1 MNRLNDNSK
10 LPESVLT
17 PGYQPENH
25 GVGIVHIGIGAFHR
39 GHMAVYT
46 DDVMAQDGG
55 DWRITGVSLRSPGV
69 RDRLNPQHGCYT
81 LVERSGAGEK
91 LRIIASV
98 KNVLVAP
105 EDPAAVI
112 ECLSRPETKIVSA
125 TITEKGY
132 LRDPASGALL
142 ADHPDI
148 VHDLQNPKSP
158 KTIHGFLVAAL
169 AQIKQA
175 GTTPFTPLCCDNLA
189 ANGSSLQ
196 RVVIEF
202 ANLRDKDLGQW
213 IADNVVF
220 PDTMVDRIV
229 PATTQAD
236 IDAVAEKLGY
246 LDEAPV
252 LCEPFSQWVIANTL
266 PQPRPAWEKFGVTFV
281 DDVAPFEEMKLRLL
295 NASHSAMAYLGYL
308 GGHEYIHQVVGDP
321 VFLYYV
327 RTMMS
332 EEMIPTLH
340 MPENVD
346 LEAYCNSLIERFSNP
361 TLWHKTSQ
369 IAMDG
374 SLKIPLRLLNTVRDR
389 IANGKPYPRVATA
402 IAGWLRYITG
412 WDEKGNTICV
422 SDPFAE
428 RLKEIADNFHDDIP
442 GYVNAIVS
450 LEDIFG
456 TDLPVNNRFKATISE
471 ALQNLY
477 HCGTKET
484 LKQL

>member
-1 MNRLNDNSK
+1 MNRLNDTST
-10 LPESVLT
+10 LPPQVQI
-17 PGYQPENH
+17 PGYQPADHE
-25 GVGIVHIGIGAFHR
+25 VGIIHIGIGAFHR

-69 RDRLNPQHGCYT
+69 RDRLNPQNGFYT
-81 LVERSGAGEK
+81 LVERSGDGEK
-91 LRIIASV
+91 LRVIGSV

-105 EDPAAVI
+105 EDPEAVI
-112 ECLSRPETKIVSA
+112 ACLTKPETRIVST

-132 LRDPASGALL
+132 LRDPSSGALL
-142 ADHPDI
+142 TDHPDI
-148 VHDLQNPKSP
+148 VHDLQNPNSP

-169 AQIKQA
+169 ARIKEA

-189 ANGSSLQ
+189 ANGASLQ
-196 RVVIEF
+196 RVIIEF
-202 ANLRDKDLGQW
+202 ANLRDKNLGQW
-213 IADNVVF
+213 IADNVAF

-229 PATTQAD
+229 PATTQTD

-252 LCEPFSQWVIANTL
+252 LCEPFSQWVIADSL

-281 DDVAPFEEMKLRLL
+281 KDVAPFEEMKLRLL

-321 VFLYYV
+321 VYLKYI

-340 MPENVD
+340 MPEDVD
-346 LEAYCNSLIERFSNP
+346 LEAYCDSLIERFSNP

-389 IANGKPYPRVATA
+389 IANDKPYTRVAVA
-402 IAGWLRYITG
+402 IAGWLRYVTG
-412 WDEKGNTICV
+412 IDETGKAIEV
-422 SDPFAE
+422 SDPFSE
-428 RLKEIADNFHDDIP
+428 RLKFIADQYSTDIQ
-442 GYVNAIVS
+442 GYVSAMVA

-456 TDLPVNNRFKATISE
+456 TDLPHNESFKQVITD

-477 HCGTKET
+477 AAGTKET
-484 LKQL
+484 IDKL

>member
-1 MNRLNDNSK
+1 MNRLNNTTN
-10 LPESVLT
+10 LPTQVKT
-17 PGYQPENH
+17 PEYQYGDHN
-25 GVGIVHIGIGAFHR
+25 VGIVHIGIGAFHR

-55 DWRITGVSLRSPGV
+55 DWRITGVSLRSAGV
-69 RDRLNPQHGCYT
+69 RDRLNPQNGLYT
-81 LVERSGAGEK
+81 LVERSGEGEK
-91 LRIIASV
+91 LRVIGSV

-105 EDPAAVI
+105 EDPEAVI
-112 ECLSRPETKIVSA
+112 SCLSRPETKIVST

-142 ADHPDI
+142 CDHPDI
-148 VHDLQNPKSP
+148 VHDLNNPESP

-169 AQIKQA
+169 ARIKAA

-189 ANGSSLQ
+189 ANGASLK
-196 RVVIEF
+196 RVIIEF
-202 ANLRDKDLGQW
+202 ANLKDKSLGQW
-213 IADNVVF
+213 IAENVAF

-229 PATTQAD
+229 PATTQED
-236 IDAVAEKLGY
+236 IDAVAKTLGCV
-246 LDEAPV
+246 DEAPV
-252 LCEPFSQWVIANTL
+252 LCEPFSQWVIANSL

-321 VFLYYV
+321 AYLKYV

-340 MPENVD
+340 MPEGVD
-346 LEAYCNSLIERFSNP
+346 LEAYCDSLIDRFSNP

-389 IANGKPYPRVATA
+389 IANNQSYSRVAVA

-412 WDEKGNTICV
+412 VNEQGEAFEV
-422 SDPFAE
+422 SDPFCD
-428 RLKEIADNFHDDIP
+428 RLQTIAKQYQDDIP
-442 GYVNAIVS
+442 GYVNAMIA

-456 TDLPVNNRFKATISE
+456 TDLPYDEDFIKTITT
-471 ALQNLY
+471 ALQNIY
-477 HCGTKET
+477 NSGTAAVIT
-484 LKQL
+484 AV